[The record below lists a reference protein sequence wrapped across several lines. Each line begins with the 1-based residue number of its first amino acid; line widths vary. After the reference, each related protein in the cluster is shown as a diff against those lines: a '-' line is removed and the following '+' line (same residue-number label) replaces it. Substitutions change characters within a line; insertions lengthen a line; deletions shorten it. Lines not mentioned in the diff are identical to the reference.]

1 MQYNSRCFSSTGISL
16 LVGALLDGLPE
27 VQADVDTLAKELCV
41 ETEADCCCGGLI
53 LLAPAIGLGSDVG
66 VALQNM
72 AGSADSSA
80 GDL

>member
-1 MQYNSRCFSSTGISL
+1 M
-16 LVGALLDGLPE
+16 
-27 VQADVDTLAKELCV
+27 DVDTLAKELCV

-72 AGSADSSA
+72 ARSADSSA